1 MESIMESKGKVLVKH
16 GDGSKSWLLDLTPS
30 GPIYTN
36 NELDAKVFSKKELE
50 GLNGTYSF
58 IIK

>member
-1 MESIMESKGKVLVKH
+1 MESKGKVLVKH